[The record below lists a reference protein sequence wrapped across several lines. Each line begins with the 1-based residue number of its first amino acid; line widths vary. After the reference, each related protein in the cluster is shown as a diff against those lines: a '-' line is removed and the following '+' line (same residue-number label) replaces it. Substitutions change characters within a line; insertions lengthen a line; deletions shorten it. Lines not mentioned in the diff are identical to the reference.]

1 MVTEP
6 KLKRID
12 PSMFDLLNRSFQ
24 SPIYFPSI
32 ENFGKL
38 LYKPRIGA
46 QKRCVREVPERFL
59 ERSAEIR
66 ARDKDPS

>member
-32 ENFGKL
+32 ENFEKL
-38 LYKPRIGA
+38 SYKPRIGA
-46 QKRCVREVPERFL
+46 QKRCVREVAGFL